1 VLVLVLVLVRVLVL
15 VLVLVRVLVRVQAR
29 SNFFRV
35 LTPAR
40 LVKTLSPMPTSKRSW
55 QLLGKQP
62 LIKGKLALSTITAS
76 PVMGIRLGRTG
87 GLTILR
93 ATLLVMGI
101 PRPSL
106 RLGRKASLSR
116 LRFRTMTTATSPA
129 VRFVTSLVVTAGLYI
144 GLMQVAMLSMRT
156 ALTTQKG
163 GRVR

>member
-1 VLVLVLVLVRVLVL
+1 MLVLVLVRVLVRVLVL
-15 VLVLVRVLVRVQAR
+15 VLVLVQARGR

-35 LTPAR
+35 LTLAR

-116 LRFRTMTTATSPA
+116 LRFRTMTTATLPA
-129 VRFVTSLVVTAGLYI
+129 VRFGTSLAATAELCI
-144 GLMQVAMLSMRT
+144 DMMQVAMLLMRT
-156 ALTTQKG
+156 PLTTQKG
-163 GRVR
+163 GRAR